1 LIAWLETASADMSM
15 YGNANDASNSDRQPR
30 IKPAT
35 GAMERL
41 VMLLRAALTNRPT
54 DSQTKAGIKAQFV
67 STCLRMK
74 KIQAAAAAW

>member
-1 LIAWLETASADMSM
+1 M
-15 YGNANDASNSDRQPR
+15 YGSANRASNSDRQPR
-30 IKPAT
+30 NKPAT

-54 DSQTKAGIKAQFV
+54 DSQANAGSRGQFV

-74 KIQAAAAAW
+74 KTQAAAAAW

>member
-1 LIAWLETASADMSM
+1 M
-15 YGNANDASNSDRQPR
+15 YGSANDASNNDRQPR

-54 DSQTKAGIKAQFV
+54 DNQANAGSRGQFV